1 MQNEH
6 NLNVEKCT
14 TMTPI
19 QDLML

>member
-14 TMTPI
+14 AMTPI